1 MAHFTKQGAGPGPP
15 RFFGSAYPD
24 RSPAPAYNPFMDTL
38 SYSSRLHF
46 HPTWVKIENT
56 APCSDRATLRKE
68 RFPMNQKEISEL
80 RRRWRPEKNAVS
92 HIYGCFVNS
101 NKEIVSDLDESL
113 GIMPEEEAEKYLNLL
128 KKSLSGTLGK
138 NLIDIV
144 FSTQQVMDSEEH
156 QLLSALRSSA
166 LKDGQVRSS
175 FYRKVIDSLD
185 MGDCGYL
192 LLLACDFY
200 DVPRKGRDDTIQ
212 ADGSEDVFT
221 YILCC
226 VCPVKLGKAEL
237 HYFPGDN
244 EFHYTAGQVVSA
256 PELGFLFPAFDDRAA
271 NIYNA
276 LFYSRKADEIHQE
289 FIDAVFHTEPPMS
302 AAEQREAFQSALS
315 EALEDTYS
323 MEVARSIHERLTD
336 QIAQHKERKSLE
348 PLAATVGDIGAIL
361 QDCGV
366 PQERV
371 DAFQASCGEKFG
383 GNAVLSPINLIDA
396 GKFEVKT
403 SQVTVSVSPD
413 QSYLVETRT
422 IDGKKYLLI
431 PAEEDVEI
439 NGQTVKLEDKQ

>member
-1 MAHFTKQGAGPGPP
+1 
-15 RFFGSAYPD
+15 
-24 RSPAPAYNPFMDTL
+24 
-38 SYSSRLHF
+38 
-46 HPTWVKIENT
+46 
-56 APCSDRATLRKE
+56 
-68 RFPMNQKEISEL
+68 MNQKEVSEL

-92 HIYGCFVNS
+92 RIYGCYVNS

-113 GIMPEEEAEKYLNLL
+113 GAMPEEEAEKYLGLL

-156 QLLSALRSSA
+156 KLLSALRSSA
-166 LKDGQVRSS
+166 LKDGQARSS
-175 FYRKVIDSLD
+175 FYRKVIDGLD
-185 MGDCGYL
+185 MGESSYL
-192 LLLACDFY
+192 LLMACDAY
-200 DVPRKGRDDTIQ
+200 DVPRRGKDGDIQ
-212 ADGSEDVFT
+212 ADSSEDVFT

-237 HYFPGDN
+237 NYFPGDN

-276 LFYSRKADEIHQE
+276 LFYSRKADDIHQE

-302 AAEQREAFQSALS
+302 AAEQREAFQSALA
-315 EALEDTYS
+315 EGLEDAYS
-323 MEVARSIHERLTD
+323 VEVARSIHERLTD
-336 QIAQHKERKSLE
+336 QITQHKESKSPE
-348 PLAATVGDIGAIL
+348 PLSLTADDIGAIL

-366 PQERV
+366 PQERI
-371 DAFQASCGEKFG
+371 DAFKENCGENFG
-383 GNAVLSPINLIDA
+383 ENAVLNPANLIDA

-403 SQVTVSVSPD
+403 SQVTVSVRPE

-431 PAEEDVEI
+431 PAEEDVEV
-439 NGQTVKLEDKQ
+439 NGQTVRFEAAASVSE

>member
-1 MAHFTKQGAGPGPP
+1 
-15 RFFGSAYPD
+15 
-24 RSPAPAYNPFMDTL
+24 
-38 SYSSRLHF
+38 
-46 HPTWVKIENT
+46 
-56 APCSDRATLRKE
+56 
-68 RFPMNQKEISEL
+68 MNQKEVSEL
-80 RRRWRPEKNAVS
+80 RRRWRLEKSAVS
-92 HIYGCFVNS
+92 RIYGCYVNC

-113 GIMPEEEAEKYLNLL
+113 GMMPEEEAEKYLGLL
-128 KKSLSGTLGK
+128 KKSLSGALGK
-138 NLIDIV
+138 NLIDII

-156 QLLSALRSSA
+156 RLLSALRSSA

-276 LFYSRKADEIHQE
+276 LFYSRKPDQIHQE
-289 FIDAVFHTEPPMS
+289 FLDAVFHTEPPMS
-302 AAEQREAFQSALS
+302 AAEQREAFQGALTG
-315 EALEDTYS
+315 ALEDACS
-323 MEVARSIHERLTD
+323 LEVVQAVHGRLLEK
-336 QIAQHKERKSLE
+336 IEAQKEDKEAE
-348 PLAATVGDIGAIL
+348 PLALSAGEIGGIL
-361 QDCGV
+361 RDCGV
-366 PQERV
+366 PEEKAA
-371 DAFQASCGEKFG
+371 AFQEQCAQAFG
-383 GNAVLSPINLIDA
+383 GAALNPENLIDA
-396 GKFEVKT
+396 KRFDVKT
-403 SQVTVSVSPD
+403 EQATISVDPAY
-413 QSYLVETRT
+413 SYLVETRI
-422 IDGKKYLLI
+422 IDGRKYLLI
-431 PAEEDVEI
+431 PAGEGVEV
-439 NGQTVKLEDKQ
+439 NGLSVEVEAAEAPEA

>member
-1 MAHFTKQGAGPGPP
+1 
-15 RFFGSAYPD
+15 
-24 RSPAPAYNPFMDTL
+24 
-38 SYSSRLHF
+38 
-46 HPTWVKIENT
+46 
-56 APCSDRATLRKE
+56 
-68 RFPMNQKEISEL
+68 MNQKEVSEL

-92 HIYGCFVNS
+92 RIYGCYVNS

-113 GIMPEEEAEKYLNLL
+113 GAMPEEEAEKYLGLL

-144 FSTQQVMDSEEH
+144 FSTQQVMDNEEH
-156 QLLSALRSSA
+156 KLLSALRSSA
-166 LKDGQVRSS
+166 LKDGQARSS
-175 FYRKVIDSLD
+175 FYRKVIDGLD
-185 MGDCGYL
+185 MGESSYL
-192 LLLACDFY
+192 LLMACDAY
-200 DVPRKGRDDTIQ
+200 DVPRRGKDGDIQ
-212 ADGSEDVFT
+212 ADSSEDVFT

-237 HYFPGDN
+237 NYFPGDN

-302 AAEQREAFQSALS
+302 AAEQREAFQSALA
-315 EALEDTYS
+315 EGLEDACS
-323 MEVARSIHERLTD
+323 VEVARSIHERLTE
-336 QIAQHKERKSLE
+336 QIVRHKESKSPE
-348 PLAATVGDIGAIL
+348 PLVLAVSDIGEIL
-361 QDCGV
+361 RDCGV
-366 PQERV
+366 PQERIN
-371 DAFQASCGEKFG
+371 AFKENCGEKFG
-383 GNAVLSPINLIDA
+383 ENAVLNPANLIDA

-403 SQVTVSVSPD
+403 SQVTVSVSPE

-431 PAEEDVEI
+431 PAEEDVEV
-439 NGQTVKLEDKQ
+439 NGQTVRFEAAASVSE

>member
-1 MAHFTKQGAGPGPP
+1 
-15 RFFGSAYPD
+15 
-24 RSPAPAYNPFMDTL
+24 
-38 SYSSRLHF
+38 
-46 HPTWVKIENT
+46 
-56 APCSDRATLRKE
+56 
-68 RFPMNQKEISEL
+68 MNQKEVSEL
-80 RRRWRPEKNAVS
+80 RRRWRPEKSAVS
-92 HIYGCFVNS
+92 RIYGCYVNS

-113 GIMPEEEAEKYLNLL
+113 GTMPEEEAEKYLGLL
-128 KKSLSGTLGK
+128 KKSLSGMLGK

-156 QLLSALRSSA
+156 KLLSALRSSA
-166 LKDGQVRSS
+166 LKDGQARSS

-185 MGDCGYL
+185 MGDSSYL
-192 LLLACDFY
+192 LLMACDAY
-200 DVPRKGRDDTIQ
+200 DVPRRGKDGDIQ
-212 ADGSEDVFT
+212 ADSSEDVFA

-226 VCPVKLGKAEL
+226 VCPVKMGKAEL
-237 HYFPGDN
+237 NYFPGDN

-256 PELGFLFPAFDDRAA
+256 PELGFLFPAFDDRMA

-315 EALEDTYS
+315 EGLEDTYS
-323 MEVARSIHERLTD
+323 VEVARSIHERLTD
-336 QIAQHKERKSLE
+336 QITQHKESKSPE
-348 PLAATVGDIGAIL
+348 PLVLTAGDISAIL

-366 PQERV
+366 PQERI
-371 DAFQASCGEKFG
+371 DAFKENCGEKFG
-383 GNAVLSPINLIDA
+383 ENVALNPTNLIDA

-403 SQVTVSVSPD
+403 SQVTVSVSPE

-431 PAEEDVEI
+431 PAEENVEI
-439 NGQTVKLEDKQ
+439 NGQAVRFEATASVSE

>member
-1 MAHFTKQGAGPGPP
+1 
-15 RFFGSAYPD
+15 
-24 RSPAPAYNPFMDTL
+24 
-38 SYSSRLHF
+38 
-46 HPTWVKIENT
+46 
-56 APCSDRATLRKE
+56 
-68 RFPMNQKEISEL
+68 MNQKEVSEL

-92 HIYGCFVNS
+92 RIYGCFVNS

-113 GIMPEEEAEKYLNLL
+113 GTMPEEEAEKYLGLL
-128 KKSLSGTLGK
+128 KKALSGTLGK

-156 QLLSALRSSA
+156 KLLSTLRSSA
-166 LKDGQVRSS
+166 LKDGQTRNA

-192 LLLACDFY
+192 LLLACDSY
-200 DVPRKGRDDTIQ
+200 DVPRRGKDDAVQ

-237 HYFPGDN
+237 NYFPGDN
-244 EFHYTAGQVVSA
+244 EFHYTAGQVVSP

-276 LFYSRKADEIHQE
+276 LFYSRKADELHQE

-315 EALEDTYS
+315 EALEEAYS
-323 MEVARSIHERLTD
+323 VEVARSIHERLTD
-336 QIAQHKERKSLE
+336 QIAQHKENKSPEALTM
-348 PLAATVGDIGAIL
+348 TVGSIAAIL
-361 QDCGV
+361 QDCGI
-366 PQERV
+366 PQERIE
-371 DAFQASCGEKFG
+371 AFQESCEEKFG
-383 GNAVLSPINLIDA
+383 AGAVLAPANLIDA
-396 GKFEVKT
+396 GKFEIRT
-403 SQVTVSVSPD
+403 SQVAVSVSPD
-413 QSYLVETRT
+413 QSYLIETRV

-431 PAEEDVEI
+431 PAGEGLEV
-439 NGQTVKLEDKQ
+439 NGMPVDWVPPESE

>member
-1 MAHFTKQGAGPGPP
+1 
-15 RFFGSAYPD
+15 
-24 RSPAPAYNPFMDTL
+24 
-38 SYSSRLHF
+38 
-46 HPTWVKIENT
+46 
-56 APCSDRATLRKE
+56 
-68 RFPMNQKEISEL
+68 MNQKEVSEL
-80 RRRWRPEKNAVS
+80 RRRWRPEKSAVS
-92 HIYGCFVNS
+92 RIYGCFVNS

-113 GIMPEEEAEKYLNLL
+113 GTMPEEEAEKYLGLL

-156 QLLSALRSSA
+156 KLLSALRSSA
-166 LKDGQVRSS
+166 LKDGQARSS

-185 MGDCGYL
+185 MGDSSYL
-192 LLLACDFY
+192 LLLACDAY
-200 DVPRKGRDDTIQ
+200 DVPRRGKDGDIQ
-212 ADGSEDVFT
+212 ADSSEDVFT

-226 VCPVKLGKAEL
+226 VCPVKMGKAEL
-237 HYFPGDN
+237 NYFPGDN

-302 AAEQREAFQSALS
+302 AAEQREAFQSALA
-315 EALEDTYS
+315 EGLEDAYS
-323 MEVARSIHERLTD
+323 VEVARSIHERLTD
-336 QIAQHKERKSLE
+336 QLTQHKESKSPE
-348 PLAATVGDIGAIL
+348 PLALTAGDIGAIL
-361 QDCGV
+361 QDCGIS
-366 PQERV
+366 QERI
-371 DAFQASCGEKFG
+371 DAFKENCGEKFG
-383 GNAVLSPINLIDA
+383 ENAVLNPANLIDA

-403 SQVTVSVSPD
+403 SQVTVSVRPE

-431 PAEEDVEI
+431 PAEEDVEV
-439 NGQTVKLEDKQ
+439 NGQSVRFEAAASVSE

>member
-1 MAHFTKQGAGPGPP
+1 
-15 RFFGSAYPD
+15 
-24 RSPAPAYNPFMDTL
+24 
-38 SYSSRLHF
+38 
-46 HPTWVKIENT
+46 
-56 APCSDRATLRKE
+56 
-68 RFPMNQKEISEL
+68 MNQKEVSEL

-92 HIYGCFVNS
+92 RIYGCYVNS

-113 GIMPEEEAEKYLNLL
+113 GAMPEEEAEKYLGLL

-156 QLLSALRSSA
+156 KLLSALHSSA
-166 LKDGQVRSS
+166 LKDGQARSS
-175 FYRKVIDSLD
+175 FYRKVIDGLD
-185 MGDCGYL
+185 MGESSYL
-192 LLLACDFY
+192 LLMACDAY
-200 DVPRKGRDDTIQ
+200 DVPRRGKDGDIQ
-212 ADGSEDVFT
+212 ADSSEDVFT

-237 HYFPGDN
+237 NYFPGDN

-276 LFYSRKADEIHQE
+276 LFYSRKADDIHQE

-302 AAEQREAFQSALS
+302 AAEQREAFQSALA
-315 EALEDTYS
+315 EGLEDACS
-323 MEVARSIHERLTD
+323 VEVARSIHERLTE
-336 QIAQHKERKSLE
+336 QIARHKESKSPE
-348 PLAATVGDIGAIL
+348 PLVLAVSDIGEIL
-361 QDCGV
+361 RDCGV
-366 PQERV
+366 PQERIN
-371 DAFQASCGEKFG
+371 AFKENCGEKFG
-383 GNAVLSPINLIDA
+383 ENAVLNPANLIDA

-403 SQVTVSVSPD
+403 SQVTVSVSPE

-431 PAEEDVEI
+431 PAEEDVEV
-439 NGQTVKLEDKQ
+439 NGQTVRFEAAASVSE

>member
-1 MAHFTKQGAGPGPP
+1 
-15 RFFGSAYPD
+15 
-24 RSPAPAYNPFMDTL
+24 
-38 SYSSRLHF
+38 
-46 HPTWVKIENT
+46 
-56 APCSDRATLRKE
+56 
-68 RFPMNQKEISEL
+68 MNQKEVSEL

-92 HIYGCFVNS
+92 RIYGCFVNS

-113 GIMPEEEAEKYLNLL
+113 GTMPEEEAEKYLGLL

-156 QLLSALRSSA
+156 KLLSTLRSSA
-166 LKDGQVRSS
+166 LKDGQARAT
-175 FYRKVIDSLD
+175 FYQKVIDSLD

-192 LLLACDFY
+192 LLLAYDSY
-200 DVPRKGRDDTIQ
+200 DVPRRGRDDAVQ
-212 ADGSEDVFT
+212 PDGSEDVFT

-237 HYFPGDN
+237 NYFPGDN
-244 EFHYTAGQVVSA
+244 EFHYTVGQVVSA

-289 FIDAVFHTEPPMS
+289 FIDAIFHTEPPMP
-302 AAEQREAFQSALS
+302 AAEQREAFQNALA

-323 MEVARSIHERLTD
+323 VEVARSIHERLTD
-336 QIAQHKERKSLE
+336 QIARHKESKSPE
-348 PLAATVGDIGAIL
+348 PLAVTVGDIGAIL

-366 PQERV
+366 PHERIG
-371 DAFQASCGEKFG
+371 AFKQSCEEKFG
-383 GNAVLSPINLIDA
+383 PGAVLNPANLIDT

-403 SQVTVSVSPD
+403 SQITVSVSPS
-413 QSYLVETRT
+413 QSYLVETGI

-431 PAEEDVEI
+431 PTEEDVEV
-439 NGQTVKLEDKQ
+439 NGQVVRFKIQNDSFTA